1 VHIAIPLFHFVA
13 ASQVIWR
20 STRGHSVRIPI
31 AVKFNDFVAPS
42 IIVPVQ
48 RSPSFQYRFKIG
60 ADASTTVNIKSL
72 GMAAANV
79 TELAVEQTTSTD
91 LTAPGVGKAEI
102 TVPEGNAFFGA
113 AIFNT
118 DVPVGVDLDL
128 YIFQGDT
135 LIGFSNSDSSFEL
148 LEAADGLPVGTYTV
162 YIYPASLPMES
173 VKAYLHIWLLP
184 AKAQGPMQVTP
195 SSVEVQAGDMSCC
208 PITLSFS
215 GLDFASN
222 MPKR

>member
-31 AVKFNDFVAPS
+31 AVKFNDFVAPKV
-42 IIVPVQ
+42 IVPIL
-48 RSPSFQYRFKIG
+48 RLPSFEYRFKIG

-72 GMAAANV
+72 GMAAGAV
-79 TELAVEQTTSTD
+79 TEVEVEQTTSTNLD
-91 LTAPGVGKAEI
+91 APGVGKVEV
-102 TVPEGNAFFGA
+102 TVPEGTSYFAA
-113 AIFNT
+113 AIFDS
-118 DVPVGVDLDL
+118 DVPRGSDLDL

-135 LIGFSNSDSSFEL
+135 LIGQSTSGSSFES
-148 LEAADGLPVGTYTV
+148 LEAAGGLPAGTYTV
-162 YIYPASLPMES
+162 YIYPAGLPVES

-184 AKAQGPMQVTP
+184 ATAPDPMQVSP
-195 SSVEVQAGDMSCC
+195 SSVKVTAGDMSCC

-215 GLDFASN
+215 GLDIASEI
-222 MPKR
+222 PKR